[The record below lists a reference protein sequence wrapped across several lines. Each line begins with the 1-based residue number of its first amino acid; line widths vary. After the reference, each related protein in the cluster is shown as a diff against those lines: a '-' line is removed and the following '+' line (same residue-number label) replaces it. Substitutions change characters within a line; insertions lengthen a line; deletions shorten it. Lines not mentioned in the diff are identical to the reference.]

1 MSCIFLQIFWHHLTA
16 LRRLDNIVKV
26 VREGQTRRAPLE
38 RVADQITGYFVPVI
52 TLLAVI
58 TWLVW
63 LILGFSGALPADYLD
78 IEVGGWSKFLPLSPC
93 LALLLPSPL
102 PCPLCTIIFLPS
114 NTYN

>member
-63 LILGFSGALPADYLD
+63 LILGFSGALPDDYLD
-78 IEVGGWSKFLPLSPC
+78 LEVGGWSES
-93 LALLLPSPL
+93 LLLFLFLS
-102 PCPLCTIIFLPS
+102 LCL
-114 NTYN
+114 NTFN

>member
-1 MSCIFLQIFWHHLTA
+1 MGYISLQIFWPHLTA

-78 IEVGGWSKFLPLSPC
+78 IEVGGWSES
-93 LALLLPSPL
+93 LLL
-102 PCPLCTIIFLPS
+102 FL
-114 NTYN
+114 NTFN

>member
-1 MSCIFLQIFWHHLTA
+1 MSFISHQVFRPHLTT

-78 IEVGGWSKFLPLSPC
+78 IEVGGWSES
-93 LALLLPSPL
+93 LLL
-102 PCPLCTIIFLPS
+102 FL
-114 NTYN
+114 NTFN

>member
-1 MSCIFLQIFWHHLTA
+1 MSCISHQVFWPYLTA

-52 TLLAVI
+52 TLLAVV

-63 LILGFSGALPADYLD
+63 LILGFYGLWASHR
-78 IEVGGWSKFLPLSPC
+78 
-93 LALLLPSPL
+93 
-102 PCPLCTIIFLPS
+102 
-114 NTYN
+114 